1 MYNEPII
8 YTQNEN
14 GEWSY
19 TLLMENKFRPEGME
33 WPKYPENLPKSP
45 EAIDYMT
52 DEMRNS
58 YTQAMN
64 DWADGGYDPDLF
76 SQRGRIYEP

>member
-1 MYNEPII
+1 
-8 YTQNEN
+8 
-14 GEWSY
+14 
-19 TLLMENKFRPEGME
+19 MENKFRPEGME

-64 DWADGGYDPDLF
+64 DWADGGYVSYLF
-76 SQRGRIYEP
+76 PNVSEYLSPEAIAEYNEAVD